1 MKYLVLLV
9 VVMVAVML
17 WRGNR
22 RAERQERDAAA
33 PDRRPGGT
41 GETDQP
47 QDMVRCPVCA
57 VHLPRSDALAGAD
70 GQLYCSNE
78 HRLRARD

>member
-1 MKYLVLLV
+1 MKYLIVLV
-9 VVMVAVML
+9 VVLVAVML
-17 WRGNR
+17 WRSNR

-33 PDRRPGGT
+33 PARRPGST
-41 GETDQP
+41 GDTGQP
-47 QDMVRCPVCA
+47 QDMVCCPVCA

-78 HRLRARD
+78 HRLRARG

>member
-1 MKYLVLLV
+1 MKYLIVLIV
-9 VVMVAVML
+9 VLVAVML

-22 RAERQERDAAA
+22 RTQRQARDAAA
-33 PDRRPGGT
+33 PGRPQGST
-41 GETDQP
+41 GSTGQP

-57 VHLPRSDALAGAD
+57 LHLPRSDALAGPD

-78 HRLRARD
+78 HRQRARG